1 VPGETRSPRQTSGVR
16 FATPAVTSRG
26 ATEDQMRRVA
36 ELIVS
41 VADAPDNAAHLEEL
55 RAKVRAIAE
64 SL

>member
-1 VPGETRSPRQTSGVR
+1 MSGVR

-41 VADAPDNAAHLEEL
+41 VADAPDNEAHLEEL